1 MTGMDVLRQ
10 CRRYSEDVQRLELRR
25 QMAMDAATRITA
37 GMGQGGGRSGDV
49 SDKAGRYACTSL
61 MIDQA
66 LEARKAM
73 YNMELMCAGELF
85 NRLSIDMAEVMNA
98 RMLMGL
104 TVQKV
109 ARESDQLAAKRR
121 MQASYQ
127 MRMILIILATVL
139 AIIVPGI
146 SWVMAVISLFF
157 PRLTILVMPL
167 FRPDLRKKGGKD

>member
-1 MTGMDVLRQ
+1 MSDVLKKEAG
-10 CRRYSEDVQRLELRR
+10 YIAAGTVVLSALVQIVWVVFFKYDLSVFL
-25 QMAMDAATRITA
+25 
-37 GMGQGGGRSGDV
+37 GGLWGGIFAV
-49 SDKAGRYACTSL
+49 V
-61 MIDQA
+61 
-66 LEARKAM
+66 
-73 YNMELMCAGELF
+73 NF
-85 NRLSIDMAEVMNA
+85 V
-98 RMLMGL
+98 LMGL

>member
-1 MTGMDVLRQ
+1 MSDVLKKEAG
-10 CRRYSEDVQRLELRR
+10 CIAAGTVVLSALVQIVWAVFFKYDLSVFL
-25 QMAMDAATRITA
+25 
-37 GMGQGGGRSGDV
+37 GGLWGGTFAV
-49 SDKAGRYACTSL
+49 V
-61 MIDQA
+61 
-66 LEARKAM
+66 
-73 YNMELMCAGELF
+73 NF
-85 NRLSIDMAEVMNA
+85 V
-98 RMLMGL
+98 LMGL

-109 ARESDQLAAKRR
+109 ARESDQMAAKRR

>member
-1 MTGMDVLRQ
+1 MSDVLKKEAG
-10 CRRYSEDVQRLELRR
+10 YIAAGTVVLSALVQIAWAVFFKYDLSVFL
-25 QMAMDAATRITA
+25 
-37 GMGQGGGRSGDV
+37 GGLWGGTFAV
-49 SDKAGRYACTSL
+49 V
-61 MIDQA
+61 
-66 LEARKAM
+66 
-73 YNMELMCAGELF
+73 NF
-85 NRLSIDMAEVMNA
+85 V
-98 RMLMGL
+98 LMGL

-109 ARESDQLAAKRR
+109 ARESDQQAAKRR

>member
-1 MTGMDVLRQ
+1 MSDVLKKEAS
-10 CRRYSEDVQRLELRR
+10 YIAAGTVVLSALVQIVWAVFFKYDLSVFL
-25 QMAMDAATRITA
+25 
-37 GMGQGGGRSGDV
+37 GGLWGGTFAV
-49 SDKAGRYACTSL
+49 V
-61 MIDQA
+61 
-66 LEARKAM
+66 
-73 YNMELMCAGELF
+73 NF
-85 NRLSIDMAEVMNA
+85 V
-98 RMLMGL
+98 LMGL

-139 AIIVPGI
+139 AIIVPGV

>member
-1 MTGMDVLRQ
+1 MSDVLKKEAG
-10 CRRYSEDVQRLELRR
+10 YIAAGTVVLSALVQIVWAVFFKYDLSVFL
-25 QMAMDAATRITA
+25 
-37 GMGQGGGRSGDV
+37 GGLWGGTFAV
-49 SDKAGRYACTSL
+49 V
-61 MIDQA
+61 
-66 LEARKAM
+66 
-73 YNMELMCAGELF
+73 NF
-85 NRLSIDMAEVMNA
+85 V
-98 RMLMGL
+98 LMGL

-121 MQASYQ
+121 MQSSYQ

>member
-1 MTGMDVLRQ
+1 MSDVLKKEAG
-10 CRRYSEDVQRLELRR
+10 YIAAGTVVLSALVQVVWAVFFKYDLSVFL
-25 QMAMDAATRITA
+25 
-37 GMGQGGGRSGDV
+37 GGLWGGTFAV
-49 SDKAGRYACTSL
+49 V
-61 MIDQA
+61 
-66 LEARKAM
+66 
-73 YNMELMCAGELF
+73 NF
-85 NRLSIDMAEVMNA
+85 V
-98 RMLMGL
+98 LMGL

>member
-1 MTGMDVLRQ
+1 MSDVLKKEAG
-10 CRRYSEDVQRLELRR
+10 CIAAGTVVLSALVQIVWAVFFKYDLSVFL
-25 QMAMDAATRITA
+25 
-37 GMGQGGGRSGDV
+37 GGLWGGTFAV
-49 SDKAGRYACTSL
+49 V
-61 MIDQA
+61 
-66 LEARKAM
+66 
-73 YNMELMCAGELF
+73 NF
-85 NRLSIDMAEVMNA
+85 V
-98 RMLMGL
+98 LMGL

-109 ARESDQLAAKRR
+109 ARESDQMAAKRR

-139 AIIVPGI
+139 AIIVPGV

>member
-1 MTGMDVLRQ
+1 MKKEAGYIAAGTVVL
-10 CRRYSEDVQRLELRR
+10 SALVQIVWAVFFKYDLSVFL
-25 QMAMDAATRITA
+25 
-37 GMGQGGGRSGDV
+37 GGLWGGTFAV
-49 SDKAGRYACTSL
+49 V
-61 MIDQA
+61 
-66 LEARKAM
+66 
-73 YNMELMCAGELF
+73 NF
-85 NRLSIDMAEVMNA
+85 V
-98 RMLMGL
+98 LMGL

>member
-1 MTGMDVLRQ
+1 MSDVLKKEAG
-10 CRRYSEDVQRLELRR
+10 YIAAGTVVLSALVQIVWAVFFKYDLSVFF
-25 QMAMDAATRITA
+25 
-37 GMGQGGGRSGDV
+37 GGLWGGTFAV
-49 SDKAGRYACTSL
+49 V
-61 MIDQA
+61 
-66 LEARKAM
+66 
-73 YNMELMCAGELF
+73 NF
-85 NRLSIDMAEVMNA
+85 V
-98 RMLMGL
+98 LMGL

-109 ARESDQLAAKRR
+109 ARESDQMAAKRR

-139 AIIVPGI
+139 AIIVPGV

>member
-1 MTGMDVLRQ
+1 MSDVLKKEAG
-10 CRRYSEDVQRLELRR
+10 YIAAGTVVLSALVQIVWAVFFKYDLSVFL
-25 QMAMDAATRITA
+25 
-37 GMGQGGGRSGDV
+37 GGLWGGTFAV
-49 SDKAGRYACTSL
+49 V
-61 MIDQA
+61 
-66 LEARKAM
+66 
-73 YNMELMCAGELF
+73 NF
-85 NRLSIDMAEVMNA
+85 V
-98 RMLMGL
+98 LMGL

-157 PRLTILVMPL
+157 PRLTMLVMPL
-167 FRPDLRKKGGKD
+167 FRPDLRKNGGKD